1 MTEMKPDMKNTTSQS
16 RHGEQALEI
25 LEILRE
31 DIVDGRL
38 TAGSLLRQQQ
48 LAERFGVSRMPVR
61 EALFRLEAEG
71 FISFTP
77 NKGATVAPVSGEDL
91 REIYEMRIAAETLAL
106 TTALPELTNSQI
118 ERAAELQAELEA
130 APVARFGEL
139 NAAFHNTLYAPCA
152 RPRLLAHVENLS
164 KAADRYLRVTVGAL
178 DYSEKSHRE
187 HRELLEACRRRDEAA
202 ATDCLTRHIG
212 EAGEALW
219 SLLKK

>member
-1 MTEMKPDMKNTTSQS
+1 MTRDSKTESVQG

-25 LEILRE
+25 LDVLRE
-31 DIVDGRL
+31 DIVSGRL

-61 EALFRLEAEG
+61 EALYRLEAEG
-71 FISFTP
+71 FISFAP
-77 NKGATVAPVSGEDL
+77 NKGATVAPVSAEDL

-106 TTALPELTNSQI
+106 STALPELTNSQI
-118 ERAAELQAELEA
+118 ERAAELQAQMEA
-130 APVARFGEL
+130 APVSQFGEL
-139 NAAFHNTLYAPCA
+139 NAAFHTTLYAPCR
-152 RPRLLAHVENLS
+152 RPRLLAHVDNLS
-164 KAADRYLRVTVGAL
+164 KAADRYLRVTIGAL

-219 SLLKK
+219 KLLAQ